1 LIRQF
6 GPVCLEVLS
15 ADITTLDVDAIVN
28 AANNSLLGGGGV
40 DGAIHRAAGPQLLA
54 ECRTLEGCATG
65 DAKITQGY
73 RLPARHVIHAVG
85 PVWHGGGHGE
95 DEALASCYRRAVTLC
110 GEHELSS
117 LAFSAISTGVYGFP
131 PERAASIAVETTIAT
146 LDTTPGL
153 ARVVFCCFS
162 EASAKLHA
170 QALGQA
176 RSCAD

>member
-1 LIRQF
+1 
-6 GPVCLEVLS
+6 
-15 ADITTLDVDAIVN
+15 
-28 AANNSLLGGGGV
+28 
-40 DGAIHRAAGPQLLA
+40 
-54 ECRTLEGCATG
+54 
-65 DAKITQGY
+65 
-73 RLPARHVIHAVG
+73 
-85 PVWHGGGHGE
+85 
-95 DEALASCYRRAVTLC
+95 VTLC

-131 PERAASIAVETTIAT
+131 PQRAASIAVETTIAT

-162 EASAKLHA
+162 EASAELHA